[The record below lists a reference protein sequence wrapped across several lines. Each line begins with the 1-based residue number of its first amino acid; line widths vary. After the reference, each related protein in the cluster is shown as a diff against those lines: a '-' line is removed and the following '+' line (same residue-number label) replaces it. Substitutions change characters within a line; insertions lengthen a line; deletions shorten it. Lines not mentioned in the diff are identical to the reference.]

1 MFSQAR
7 VCRIIK
13 YSNQSFFV
21 FHVAWTFTCKL
32 LGYIVAKSISF
43 DRPCLPDDLDCEY
56 ISCIIIELYGL
67 FIICALCML
76 NFNLNR
82 ILCPNVEDRLVPKS
96 WLGLTSTQK
105 GHSK

>member
-1 MFSQAR
+1 MLSQAR

-43 DRPCLPDDLDCEY
+43 DRPCLLDDLDCEY
-56 ISCIIIELYGL
+56 ISCMIIKLCSLFTICTLY
-67 FIICALCML
+67 IL

-82 ILCPNVEDRLVPKS
+82 ILCLNVEDRLVPKS
-96 WLGLTSTQK
+96 WLGLAST
-105 GHSK
+105 

>member
-13 YSNQSFFV
+13 YCNQSFFI

-43 DRPCLPDDLDCEY
+43 DRPCLFDDLDCEY
-56 ISCIIIELYGL
+56 ISCMVIELCGL
-67 FIICALCML
+67 FIICTLYVL
-76 NFNLNR
+76 NFNLNGT
-82 ILCPNVEDRLVPKS
+82 LCLNVEDRLVPKP
-96 WLGLTSTQK
+96 WLSFTST
-105 GHSK
+105 